1 MKQLKVVV
9 IKTDGSFAEIVIND
23 TLRAM
28 QALVGGRIENVDLTS
43 GAHMYVNEEGARL
56 CLPVNRY
63 ANSLVS
69 DHEKYEYRLG
79 AGGILGD
86 VFVLGDVDDTEGD
99 STDVPGWVLNYMKN
113 LQNAL
118 EN

>member
-1 MKQLKVVV
+1 
-9 IKTDGSFAEIVIND
+9 
-23 TLRAM
+23 
-28 QALVGGRIENVDLTS
+28 
-43 GAHMYVNEEGARL
+43 
-56 CLPVNRY
+56 
-63 ANSLVS
+63 VS